1 MVNNVTTRLD
11 NIEEAC
17 RNDFASVNAS
27 IGALQNGLIQY
38 YAIARRNQPVET
50 DQQSVSNHSEASSG
64 SSSSSGPI
72 TFKGISLTI
81 WTQFKEI
88 FDKIKAE
95 KNFNLEEMCLHVA
108 LEIRGLG
115 GNIQKV
121 TV

>member
-64 SSSSSGPI
+64 SSSRAQYKHSRV
-72 TFKGISLTI
+72 L
-81 WTQFKEI
+81 
-88 FDKIKAE
+88 A
-95 KNFNLEEMCLHVA
+95 
-108 LEIRGLG
+108 
-115 GNIQKV
+115 
-121 TV
+121 